1 MKAYLVDVGILLSE
15 NDDEFESYAIV
26 YDKKY
31 GYYDE
36 HQFYRLTKEA
46 AFDYVKAYVEG
57 GVDNTYGIISQAT
70 LPDDFDFLDDCIFGP
85 EKYLLEDVVYS
96 VAKINGEVIDNFLEQ

>member
-1 MKAYLVDVGILLSE
+1 MKAYLVDVGVLLSE

-36 HQFYRLTKEA
+36 NQFYLPTEEEA
-46 AFDYVKAYVEG
+46 IDFAKVYVKD
-57 GVDNTYGIISQAT
+57 GVDNTYGVISLT
-70 LPDDFDFLDDCIFGP
+70 ELDDDFDFTDCVFGP
-85 EKYLLEDVVYS
+85 EHYLLNDVVYS
-96 VAKINGEVIDNFLEQ
+96 VAKINGKIVENFIEV